1 MKLFFLFPEYPK
13 LSIGEALP
21 LFNQILLSILSK
33 QQLMSEFLLVIGA
46 PTRHHEGK
54 TVVPQFSATAEG
66 VIKKLVDLIEIS
78 RGSWQFCCVAEFD
91 DSKEKA
97 TWTNNMALVKLFV
110 FTGVLMQQFEG
121 LKNGLALEK
130 WINLIRHLAKRNFY
144 LNETKLE
151 TKKFFPRET
160 KHETKHPKI
169 TKFTERETKY
179 FAHI

>member
-1 MKLFFLFPEYPK
+1 M
-13 LSIGEALP
+13 P
-21 LFNQILLSILSK
+21 LLNQILLYVLSK
-33 QQLMSEFLLVIGA
+33 RKGMPEFLLAIGA
-46 PTRHHEGK
+46 PTRNKEHKGK
-54 TVVPQFSATAEG
+54 IASPQFSATAEG
-66 VIKKLVDLIEIS
+66 VLKKMVYLIEIS
-78 RGSWQFCCVAEFD
+78 RGSWQFCCVADFD
-91 DSKEKA
+91 DEAEK
-97 TWTNNMALVKLFV
+97 TSLNNRMALVKLFV